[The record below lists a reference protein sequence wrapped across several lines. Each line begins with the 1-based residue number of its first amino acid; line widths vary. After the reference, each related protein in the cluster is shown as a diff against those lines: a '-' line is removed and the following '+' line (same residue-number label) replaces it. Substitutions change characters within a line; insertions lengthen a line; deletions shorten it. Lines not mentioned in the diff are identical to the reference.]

1 MEVSLVEWISLVVII
16 AEVVLRAVPNEK
28 AKGIIGYAI
37 DALKVISDFLNRR
50 EKTSDRLSRR

>member
-1 MEVSLVEWISLVVII
+1 MEVSIIEWISLAVVI
-16 AEVVLRAVPNEK
+16 AEVVLRAVPDER

-50 EKTSDRLSRR
+50 EKKSDRLSRR

>member
-1 MEVSLVEWISLVVII
+1 MEVSLVEWIGLVVVV

-50 EKTSDRLSRR
+50 EKESDRIIR